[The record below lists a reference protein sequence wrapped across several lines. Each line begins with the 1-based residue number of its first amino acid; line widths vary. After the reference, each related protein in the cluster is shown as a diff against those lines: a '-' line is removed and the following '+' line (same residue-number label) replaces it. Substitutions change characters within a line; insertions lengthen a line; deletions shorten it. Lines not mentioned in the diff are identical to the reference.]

1 MKSLKDNF
9 LAEPKKAD
17 FSESEEVRTEINN
30 WVEEQTDSK
39 IKDLIGDGVLGSNT
53 KMVLV
58 NAIYFKGEWETKFLE
73 RNTFRYQFQISNNE
87 TADVDMMY
95 NSGEY
100 AHIYIP
106 ELKAVFLNLGVIYTS
121 TCISLT
127 YIPVFSFHI

>member
-1 MKSLKDNF
+1 M
-9 LAEPKKAD
+9 AEPKTAD

-39 IKDLIGDGVLGSNT
+39 IKDLIGEGILGSNT

-58 NAIYFKGEWETKFLE
+58 NAIYFKGEWQTKFLE
-73 RNTFRYQFQISNNE
+73 KNTFLHQFQISKNE

-106 ELKAVFLNLGVIYTS
+106 ELKAVFLNLGVIYTFWVH
-121 TCISLT
+121 CKIRNN
-127 YIPVFSFHI
+127 

>member
-9 LAEPKKAD
+9 LAEPKTAD

-39 IKDLIGDGVLGSNT
+39 IKDLIGEGILGSNT

-58 NAIYFKGEWETKFLE
+58 NAIYFKGEWQTKFLE
-73 RNTFRYQFQISNNE
+73 KNTFLHQFQISKNE

-100 AHIYIP
+100 AHMYIP
-106 ELKAVFLNLGVIYTS
+106 ELKAVFLNLGVFYTFWVN
-121 TCISLT
+121 CKIRNN
-127 YIPVFSFHI
+127 

>member
-1 MKSLKDNF
+1 MNYYRQIKIGYMSKKFNLPLFLIGSL
-9 LAEPKKAD
+9 L
-17 FSESEEVRTEINN
+17 STL
-30 WVEEQTDSK
+30 TL
-39 IKDLIGDGVLGSNT
+39 KDLIGDGVLGSNT

-87 TADVDMMY
+87 TAEVDMMY

-106 ELKAVFLNLGVIYTS
+106 ELKAVFLNLVVIYTFWVS
-121 TCISLT
+121 SLKLKNRWAISAL
-127 YIPVFSFHI
+127 HL